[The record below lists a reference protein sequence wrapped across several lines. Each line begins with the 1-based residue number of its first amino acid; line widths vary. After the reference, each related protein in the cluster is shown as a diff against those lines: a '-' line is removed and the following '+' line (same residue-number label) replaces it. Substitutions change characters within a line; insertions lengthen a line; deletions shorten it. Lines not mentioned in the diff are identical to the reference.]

1 MTTPSGGNDPRL
13 FLLAIQTVNDAVNLR
28 NSHITSCVN
37 VMAGR
42 TTKTTWKRYAGA
54 AMKQSTTRPA
64 KGGVGVRGRKPVPD
78 AIKEAQ
84 GTLKKSR
91 VNNSQAVFD
100 VPEEFPKA
108 PSTMNLY
115 GKRLWR
121 ELGPQLKEAG
131 LYSDGDYNA
140 LELLCMAYGDMVA
153 ARKALMKSGNIVL
166 TDKGTV
172 YQHPNVGIANTSW
185 KQVKDMLTQFGLTPA
200 ERTRVKALS
209 PKDKSHSLADSLFDQ
224 ARKKVEGGANE

>member
-1 MTTPSGGNDPRL
+1 MR
-13 FLLAIQTVNDAVNLR
+13 
-28 NSHITSCVN
+28 
-37 VMAGR
+37 
-42 TTKTTWKRYAGA
+42 
-54 AMKQSTTRPA
+54 QSTTQPA
-64 KGGVGVRGRKPVPD
+64 KDGEGVRGRKPVPD

-91 VNNSQAVFD
+91 VNNSQAVFE
-100 VPEEFPKA
+100 VPEAFPKP

-131 LYSDGDYNA
+131 LYSSGDYTA

-153 ARKALMKSGNIVL
+153 ARKALMKSGNIVI
-166 TDKGTV
+166 TDKATV
-172 YQHPNVGIANTSW
+172 YQHPNVGIANTAW

-209 PKDKSHSLADSLFDQ
+209 PNDKSLSLADSLFNT
-224 ARKKVEGGANE
+224 ARKKVEEGAHE